1 MSKSS
6 QPPTASDESRRQY
19 LSRFILITCI
29 SLISFFPINI
39 LLPSFPAL
47 ATHFDTTSADIALS
61 ISVFT
66 LAFSISQLVVGPLS
80 DKWGRKEVL
89 LACIS
94 LSILGAIGC
103 VLAVDYLTFMLFRT
117 VQALGCGF
125 FVLGHALVED
135 LFEEQD
141 RARVRLY
148 YMTLSG
154 SFVALSPLIGSWLQ
168 TLFDWQGSFYGFA
181 LMALGMLI
189 HAIFTLPSKSASP
202 HRVTLSIIAT
212 LKAVADNHDFL
223 RYWWIASLAFACYFA
238 LISVTPLIFMD
249 ALQLS
254 QYQYALVLMVY
265 GIGYLLGGVAAGLLQ
280 KRVPLSRQINIG
292 LGLLCIAGVL
302 LALTLNV
309 DAITPVTLLAPM
321 LLSALAV
328 TIVRPAAITA
338 AMSMFSSS
346 AGTAASAG
354 NSIMFLT
361 AAISSAALAQ
371 TGKYLLVTI
380 AISFILLSLLIWLIN
395 AKIYAKRHP
404 MRST

>member
-1 MSKSS
+1 MSESYA
-6 QPPTASDESRRQY
+6 QPSADVKRQQH
-19 LSRFILITCI
+19 SRFILITCI

-47 ATHFDTTSADIALS
+47 AARFDTPTADIALS
-61 ISVFT
+61 ISLFT
-66 LAFSISQLVVGPLS
+66 LVFSISQLVAGPLS

-89 LACIS
+89 LSCIT

-103 VLAVDYLTFMLFRT
+103 ALASDYLAFLLFRT
-117 VQALGCGF
+117 VQAMGCGF

-168 TLFDWQGSFYGFA
+168 TTFDWQGSFYGFA

-189 HAIFTLPSKSASP
+189 HAFCILPSKSASP
-202 HRVTLSIIAT
+202 HRASVSIIGT
-212 LKAVADNHDFL
+212 LKAVASNRDFL
-223 RYWWIASLAFACYFA
+223 RYWWIAALVFACYFA

-249 ALQLS
+249 ALKLS
-254 QYQYALVLMVY
+254 EYQYALVLMVY
-265 GIGYLLGGVAAGLLQ
+265 GIAYLLGGVAASYLQ
-280 KRVPLSRQINIG
+280 KRISLSRQINIG
-292 LGLLCIAGVL
+292 LGLLSVSGVL
-302 LALTLNV
+302 LALIIHYE
-309 DAITPVTLLAPM
+309 AITTITLLIPM
-321 LLSALAV
+321 LISALAV
-328 TIVRPAAITA
+328 TLVRPAAISA
-338 AMSMFSSS
+338 AMLLFSSS

-361 AAISSAALAQ
+361 AAVSSAALAQ
-371 TGKYLLVTI
+371 TGSHLLMTI
-380 AISFILLSLLIWLIN
+380 ALSFIGFSLWGLLTNRRIG
-395 AKIYAKRHP
+395 R
-404 MRST
+404 R

>member
-1 MSKSS
+1 MSESS
-6 QPPTASDESRRQY
+6 CSPLLGSEIKRHQ

-47 ATHFDTTSADIALS
+47 AARFDMPSADVALS
-61 ISVFT
+61 ISLFT
-66 LAFSISQLVVGPLS
+66 LVFSISQLVAGPLS

-89 LACIS
+89 LGCIT

-103 VLAVDYLTFMLFRT
+103 ALSTDYLSFLLFRS
-117 VQALGCGF
+117 VQAMGCGF

-168 TLFDWQGSFYGFA
+168 TTFDWQGSFYGFA

-189 HAIFTLPSKSASP
+189 HAFCILPSKSASP
-202 HRVTLSIIAT
+202 HRTPVSIIGT
-212 LKAVADNHDFL
+212 LKDVATNRDFL
-223 RYWWIASLAFACYFA
+223 RYWWIAALVFACYFA

-249 ALQLS
+249 SLKLS
-254 QYQYALVLMVY
+254 EYQYALVLMVY
-265 GIGYLLGGVAAGLLQ
+265 GVAYLLGGLAASYLQ
-280 KRVPLSRQINIG
+280 KRISLSRQINIG
-292 LGLLCIAGVL
+292 LGLLLIAGVL
-302 LALTLNV
+302 LMLIVGLG
-309 DAITPVTLLAPM
+309 AITTITLLIPM
-321 LLSALAV
+321 LISALAV
-328 TIVRPAAITA
+328 TLVRPAAISA
-338 AMSMFSSS
+338 AMLLFSSS

-354 NSIMFLT
+354 NSIMFIT
-361 AAISSAALAQ
+361 AAVSSAALAQ
-371 TGKYLLVTI
+371 AGANLLLTI
-380 AISFILLSLLIWLIN
+380 AISFIVFSVWGVVTN
-395 AKIYAKRHP
+395 ARVG
-404 MRST
+404 R

>member
-1 MSKSS
+1 MSDSS
-6 QPPTASDESRRQY
+6 YSPPHGDVKRQH

-47 ATHFDTTSADIALS
+47 AARFDMPSADVALS
-61 ISVFT
+61 ISLFT
-66 LAFSISQLVVGPLS
+66 LVFSISQLVAGPLS

-89 LACIS
+89 LGCIT

-103 VLAVDYLTFMLFRT
+103 ALSTDYLSFLLFRS
-117 VQALGCGF
+117 VQAMGCGF

-168 TLFDWQGSFYGFA
+168 TTFDWQGSFYGFA

-189 HAIFTLPSKSASP
+189 HVFCILPSKSASP
-202 HRVTLSIIAT
+202 HRTPVSIIGT
-212 LKAVADNHDFL
+212 LKDVATNRDFL
-223 RYWWIASLAFACYFA
+223 RYWWIAALVFACYFA

-249 ALQLS
+249 SLKLS
-254 QYQYALVLMVY
+254 EYQYALVLMVY
-265 GIGYLLGGVAAGLLQ
+265 GVAYLLGGLAASYLQ
-280 KRVPLSRQINIG
+280 KRISLSRQINIG
-292 LGLLCIAGVL
+292 LGLLLIAGVL
-302 LALTLNV
+302 LMLIVGLG
-309 DAITPVTLLAPM
+309 AITTITLLIPM
-321 LLSALAV
+321 LISALAV
-328 TIVRPAAITA
+328 TLVRPAAISA
-338 AMSMFSSS
+338 AMLLFSSS

-354 NSIMFLT
+354 NSIMFIT
-361 AAISSAALAQ
+361 AAVSSAALAQ
-371 TGKYLLVTI
+371 AGANLLMTI
-380 AISFILLSLLIWLIN
+380 AISFIVFSVWGVVTN
-395 AKIYAKRHP
+395 ARVG
-404 MRST
+404 R

>member
-1 MSKSS
+1 MSGLH
-6 QPPTASDESRRQY
+6 

-47 ATHFDTTSADIALS
+47 AARFDTPTAEIALS
-61 ISVFT
+61 ISLFT
-66 LAFSISQLVVGPLS
+66 LVFSISQLIAGPLS

-89 LACIS
+89 IGCIT
-94 LSILGAIGC
+94 LSILGAMGC
-103 VLAVDYLTFMLFRT
+103 AFASDYLTFLLFRS
-117 VQALGCGF
+117 VQAMGCGF

-168 TLFDWQGSFYGFA
+168 TTFDWQGSFYGFA

-189 HAIFTLPSKSASP
+189 HAFCILPSKSASP
-202 HRVTLSIIAT
+202 HRAPVSIIGT
-212 LKAVADNHDFL
+212 LKAVAANRDFL
-223 RYWWIASLAFACYFA
+223 RYWWIAALVFACYFA

-249 ALQLS
+249 TLKLS
-254 QYQYALVLMVY
+254 EYQYALVLMVY
-265 GIGYLLGGVAAGLLQ
+265 GIAYLLGGVAASHLQ
-280 KRVPLSRQINIG
+280 KRISLPRQINIG
-292 LGLLCIAGVL
+292 LGLLLVAGIL
-302 LALTLNV
+302 LMLIISF
-309 DAITPVTLLAPM
+309 DAISTVTLLIPM
-321 LLSALAV
+321 LISALAV
-328 TIVRPAAITA
+328 TLVRPAAISA
-338 AMSMFSSS
+338 AMLLFSSS

-361 AAISSAALAQ
+361 AAVSSAALAQ
-371 TGKYLLVTI
+371 AGGHLLMTI
-380 AISFILLSLLIWLIN
+380 ALSFIGLSLWAILTN
-395 AKIYAKRHP
+395 RRAGR
-404 MRST
+404 R

>member
-1 MSKSS
+1 MSESS
-6 QPPTASDESRRQY
+6 CSPLLGSEIKRHQ

-47 ATHFDTTSADIALS
+47 AERFDTPTADVALS
-61 ISVFT
+61 LSLFT
-66 LAFSISQLVVGPLS
+66 LVFSISQLITGPLS

-89 LACIS
+89 LGCIT

-103 VLAVDYLTFMLFRT
+103 ALATEYLTFLLFRS
-117 VQALGCGF
+117 VQAMGCGF

-135 LFEEQD
+135 LFGEQD

-168 TLFDWQGSFYGFA
+168 TTFDWQGSFYGFA
-181 LMALGMLI
+181 VMAAGMLI
-189 HAIFTLPSKSASP
+189 HAFCILPSKSASP
-202 HRVTLSIIAT
+202 HRAPVSILGT
-212 LKAVADNHDFL
+212 LKAVARNRDFL
-223 RYWWIASLAFACYFA
+223 RYWWIAALVFACYFA

-249 ALQLS
+249 VLKLS
-254 QYQYALVLMVY
+254 EYQYAMVLMVY
-265 GIGYLLGGVAAGLLQ
+265 GVAYLLGGVAASYLQ
-280 KRVPLSRQINIG
+280 KRISLSRQINIG
-292 LGLLCIAGVL
+292 LGLLLAAGVL
-302 LALTLNV
+302 LTLIV
-309 DAITPVTLLAPM
+309 SFEAITTVSLLIPMLISALGVTL
-321 LLSALAV
+321 
-328 TIVRPAAITA
+328 VRPAAISA
-338 AMSMFSSS
+338 AMLLFSSS

-371 TGKYLLVTI
+371 TGHNLLMTI
-380 AISFILLSLLIWLIN
+380 AVSFIVSSLWGWLTN
-395 AKIYAKRHP
+395 ARVV
-404 MRST
+404 R

>member
-1 MSKSS
+1 MSDSS
-6 QPPTASDESRRQY
+6 YSPPHGDVKRQH

-47 ATHFDTTSADIALS
+47 AARFDMPSADVALS
-61 ISVFT
+61 ISLFT
-66 LAFSISQLVVGPLS
+66 LVFSISQLVAGPLS

-89 LACIS
+89 LGCIT

-103 VLAVDYLTFMLFRT
+103 ALSTDYLSFLLFRS
-117 VQALGCGF
+117 VQAMGCGF

-168 TLFDWQGSFYGFA
+168 TTFDWQGSFYGFA

-189 HAIFTLPSKSASP
+189 HAFCILPSKSASP
-202 HRVTLSIIAT
+202 HRTQVSIIGT
-212 LKAVADNHDFL
+212 LKDVATNRDFL
-223 RYWWIASLAFACYFA
+223 RYWWIAALVFACYFA

-249 ALQLS
+249 SLKLS
-254 QYQYALVLMVY
+254 EYQYALVLMVY
-265 GIGYLLGGVAAGLLQ
+265 GVAYLLGGLAASYLQ
-280 KRVPLSRQINIG
+280 KRISLSRQINIG
-292 LGLLCIAGVL
+292 LGLLLIAGVL
-302 LALTLNV
+302 LMLIVGLG
-309 DAITPVTLLAPM
+309 AITTITLLIPM
-321 LLSALAV
+321 LISALAV
-328 TIVRPAAITA
+328 TLVRPAAISA
-338 AMSMFSSS
+338 AMLLFSSS

-354 NSIMFLT
+354 NSIMFIT
-361 AAISSAALAQ
+361 AAVSSAALAQ
-371 TGKYLLVTI
+371 AGANLLMTI
-380 AISFILLSLLIWLIN
+380 AISFIVFSVWGVMTN
-395 AKIYAKRHP
+395 ARVG
-404 MRST
+404 R

>member
-1 MSKSS
+1 MSG
-6 QPPTASDESRRQY
+6 PT

-47 ATHFDTTSADIALS
+47 SARFDTPSADIALS
-61 ISVFT
+61 ISLFT
-66 LAFSISQLVVGPLS
+66 LVFSISQLVAGPLS

-89 LACIS
+89 LGCIT
-94 LSILGAIGC
+94 LSIIGAMGC
-103 VLAVDYLTFMLFRT
+103 AMAPDYLMFLVFRT
-117 VQALGCGF
+117 VQAMGCGF

-168 TLFDWQGSFYGFA
+168 TTFDWQGSFYGFA
-181 LMALGMLI
+181 LMATGMLI
-189 HAIFTLPSKSASP
+189 HALCILPAKSASA
-202 HRVTLSIIAT
+202 HRAPVSIIGT
-212 LKAVADNHDFL
+212 LRAVAANRDFL
-223 RYWWIASLAFACYFA
+223 RYWWIAALVFACYFA

-249 ALQLS
+249 ALKLS
-254 QYQYALVLMVY
+254 EYEYALVLMAY
-265 GIGYLLGGVAAGLLQ
+265 GVAYLLGGVVAFYLQ
-280 KRVPLSRQINIG
+280 KRITLSRQINIG
-292 LGLLCIAGVL
+292 LGLLLIAGVL
-302 LALTLNV
+302 LTLIV
-309 DAITPVTLLAPM
+309 SLQAITSITLLIPM
-321 LLSALAV
+321 LISALAV
-328 TIVRPAAITA
+328 TLVRPAAISA
-338 AMSMFSSS
+338 AMLLFSNR

-371 TGKYLLVTI
+371 TGPHLLMTI
-380 AISFILLSLLIWLIN
+380 AASFIVFSLWGWLTN
-395 AKIYAKRHP
+395 VRTN
-404 MRST
+404 R

>member
-1 MSKSS
+1 MSG
-6 QPPTASDESRRQY
+6 PY

-47 ATHFDTTSADIALS
+47 AARFDTPTAEIALS
-61 ISVFT
+61 ISLFT
-66 LAFSISQLVVGPLS
+66 LVFSVSQLVAGPLS

-89 LACIS
+89 LGCIT

-103 VLAVDYLTFMLFRT
+103 ALSTDYLSFLLFRS
-117 VQALGCGF
+117 VQAMGCGF

-168 TLFDWQGSFYGFA
+168 TTFDWQGSFYGFA

-189 HAIFTLPSKSASP
+189 HAFCILPSKSASP
-202 HRVTLSIIAT
+202 HRTPVSIIGT
-212 LKAVADNHDFL
+212 LKDVATNRDFL
-223 RYWWIASLAFACYFA
+223 RYWWIAALVFACYFA

-249 ALQLS
+249 SLKLS
-254 QYQYALVLMVY
+254 EYQYALVLMVY
-265 GIGYLLGGVAAGLLQ
+265 GVAYLLGGLAASYLQ
-280 KRVPLSRQINIG
+280 KRISLSRQINIG
-292 LGLLCIAGVL
+292 LGLLLIAGVL
-302 LALTLNV
+302 LMLIVGLG
-309 DAITPVTLLAPM
+309 AITTITLLIPM
-321 LLSALAV
+321 LISALAV
-328 TIVRPAAITA
+328 TLVRPAAISA
-338 AMSMFSSS
+338 AMLLFSSS

-354 NSIMFLT
+354 NSIMFIT
-361 AAISSAALAQ
+361 AAVSSAALAQ
-371 TGKYLLVTI
+371 AGANLLMTI
-380 AISFILLSLLIWLIN
+380 AISFIVLSVWGVMTN
-395 AKIYAKRHP
+395 ARVGRGP
-404 MRST
+404 

>member
-1 MSKSS
+1 MSESS
-6 QPPTASDESRRQY
+6 YSPPHGEVKRQQ

-47 ATHFDTTSADIALS
+47 ATRFDMPSADVALS
-61 ISVFT
+61 ISLFT
-66 LAFSISQLVVGPLS
+66 LVFSISQLVAGPLS

-89 LACIS
+89 LGCIT

-103 VLAVDYLTFMLFRT
+103 ALSTDYLSFLLFRS
-117 VQALGCGF
+117 VQAMGCGF

-168 TLFDWQGSFYGFA
+168 TTFDWQGSFYGFA

-189 HAIFTLPSKSASP
+189 HAFCILPSKSASP
-202 HRVTLSIIAT
+202 RRVQVSIIGT
-212 LKAVADNHDFL
+212 LKDVAANRDFL
-223 RYWWIASLAFACYFA
+223 RYWWIAALVFACYFA

-249 ALQLS
+249 ELKLS
-254 QYQYALVLMVY
+254 EYQYAVVLMVY
-265 GIGYLLGGVAAGLLQ
+265 GIAYLLGGVAASALQ
-280 KRVPLSRQINIG
+280 KRISLTRQINIG
-292 LGLLCIAGVL
+292 LGLLGVAGVL
-302 LALTLNV
+302 LALIIRFEAMTT
-309 DAITPVTLLAPM
+309 ISLLIPM
-321 LLSALAV
+321 LISALAV
-328 TIVRPAAITA
+328 TLVRPAAISA
-338 AMSMFSSS
+338 AMLLFSSS

-354 NSIMFLT
+354 NSIMFIT
-361 AAISSAALAQ
+361 AAVSSAALAQ
-371 TGKYLLVTI
+371 AGNNLLMTI
-380 AISFILLSLLIWLIN
+380 AISFIVFSVWGVVTN
-395 AKIYAKRHP
+395 SRVG
-404 MRST
+404 R

>member
-1 MSKSS
+1 MSESYA
-6 QPPTASDESRRQY
+6 QPSADVKRQQH
-19 LSRFILITCI
+19 SRFILITCI

-47 ATHFDTTSADIALS
+47 AARFDTPTADIALS
-61 ISVFT
+61 ISLFT
-66 LAFSISQLVVGPLS
+66 LVFSISQLVAGPLS

-89 LACIS
+89 LSCIT

-103 VLAVDYLTFMLFRT
+103 ALASDYLTFLLFRT
-117 VQALGCGF
+117 VQAMGCGF

-168 TLFDWQGSFYGFA
+168 TTFDWQGSFYGFA

-189 HAIFTLPSKSASP
+189 HAFCILPSKSASP
-202 HRVTLSIIAT
+202 HRASVSIIGT
-212 LKAVADNHDFL
+212 LKAVASNRDFL
-223 RYWWIASLAFACYFA
+223 RYWWIAALVFACYFA

-249 ALQLS
+249 ALKLS
-254 QYQYALVLMVY
+254 EYQYALVLMVY
-265 GIGYLLGGVAAGLLQ
+265 GIAYLLGGVAASYLQ
-280 KRVPLSRQINIG
+280 KRISLSRQINIG
-292 LGLLCIAGVL
+292 LGLLSVSGVL
-302 LALTLNV
+302 LALIIHYE
-309 DAITPVTLLAPM
+309 AITTITLLIPM
-321 LLSALAV
+321 LISALAV
-328 TIVRPAAITA
+328 TLVRPAAISA
-338 AMSMFSSS
+338 AMLLFSSS

-361 AAISSAALAQ
+361 AAVSSAALAQ
-371 TGKYLLVTI
+371 TGSHLLMTI
-380 AISFILLSLLIWLIN
+380 ALSFIGFSLWGLLTNRRIG
-395 AKIYAKRHP
+395 R
-404 MRST
+404 R

>member
-1 MSKSS
+1 MSG
-6 QPPTASDESRRQY
+6 PT

-47 ATHFDTTSADIALS
+47 SNQFHTPSADIALS
-61 ISVFT
+61 ISLFT
-66 LAFSISQLVVGPLS
+66 LVFSISQLVAGPLS

-89 LACIS
+89 LGCIT
-94 LSILGAIGC
+94 LSIIGAIGC
-103 VLAVDYLTFMLFRT
+103 AMASDYLTFLLFRT
-117 VQALGCGF
+117 AQAMGCGF

-168 TLFDWQGSFYGFA
+168 TTFDWQGSFYGFA

-189 HAIFTLPSKSASP
+189 HAFCILPSKSSGP
-202 HRVTLSIIAT
+202 HREPVSIIGT
-212 LKAVADNHDFL
+212 LKAVARNRDFL
-223 RYWWIASLAFACYFA
+223 RYWWIAALVFACYFA

-249 ALQLS
+249 SLKLTE
-254 QYQYALVLMVY
+254 YQYALVLMVY
-265 GIGYLLGGVAAGLLQ
+265 GLAYLLGGVVASYLQ
-280 KRVPLSRQINIG
+280 KHISLSRQINIG
-292 LGLLCIAGVL
+292 LGLLLLAGVS
-302 LALTLNV
+302 LALIVSLEV
-309 DAITPVTLLAPM
+309 ITTATLLIPM
-321 LLSALAV
+321 LVSALAV
-328 TIVRPAAITA
+328 TLVRPAAISA
-338 AMSMFSSS
+338 AMLLFSSS

-354 NSIMFLT
+354 NSIMFFT

-371 TGKYLLVTI
+371 TGTHLLMTI
-380 AISFILLSLLIWLIN
+380 AVSFIAFSLWGWLTNARIN
-395 AKIYAKRHP
+395 R
-404 MRST
+404 

>member
-1 MSKSS
+1 MSG
-6 QPPTASDESRRQY
+6 PY

-47 ATHFDTTSADIALS
+47 AARFDTPTAEIALS
-61 ISVFT
+61 ISLFT
-66 LAFSISQLVVGPLS
+66 LVFSVSQLIAGPLS

-89 LACIS
+89 LGCIT

-103 VLAVDYLTFMLFRT
+103 ALSTDYLSFLLFRS
-117 VQALGCGF
+117 VQAMGCGF

-168 TLFDWQGSFYGFA
+168 TTFDWQGSFYGFA

-189 HAIFTLPSKSASP
+189 HAFCILPSKSASP
-202 HRVTLSIIAT
+202 HRTPVSIIGT
-212 LKAVADNHDFL
+212 LKDVATNRDFL
-223 RYWWIASLAFACYFA
+223 RYWWIAALVFACYFA

-249 ALQLS
+249 SLKLS
-254 QYQYALVLMVY
+254 EYQYALVLMVY
-265 GIGYLLGGVAAGLLQ
+265 GVAYLLGGLAASYLQ
-280 KRVPLSRQINIG
+280 KRISLSRQINIG
-292 LGLLCIAGVL
+292 LGLLLIAGVL
-302 LALTLNV
+302 LMLIVGLG
-309 DAITPVTLLAPM
+309 AITTITLLIPM
-321 LLSALAV
+321 LISALAV
-328 TIVRPAAITA
+328 TLVRPAAISA
-338 AMSMFSSS
+338 AMLLFSSS

-354 NSIMFLT
+354 NSIMFIT
-361 AAISSAALAQ
+361 AAVSSAALAQ
-371 TGKYLLVTI
+371 AGANLLMTI
-380 AISFILLSLLIWLIN
+380 AISFIVFSVWGVVTN
-395 AKIYAKRHP
+395 ARVG
-404 MRST
+404 R

>member
-1 MSKSS
+1 MSG
-6 QPPTASDESRRQY
+6 PT

-47 ATHFDTTSADIALS
+47 SAHFDTPTADVALS
-61 ISVFT
+61 ISLFT
-66 LAFSISQLVVGPLS
+66 LVFAVSQLVAGPLS

-89 LACIS
+89 VGCIS

-103 VLAVDYLTFMLFRT
+103 ALAPDYLSFLLFRS
-117 VQALGCGF
+117 VQAMGCGF

-135 LFEEQD
+135 LFDEQD

-168 TLFDWQGSFYGFA
+168 TTFDWQGSFYGFA

-189 HAIFTLPSKSASP
+189 HAACILPSKAASP
-202 HRVTLSIIAT
+202 HRAAVSIIGT
-212 LKAVADNHDFL
+212 LKAVGKNRDFL
-223 RYWWIASLAFACYFA
+223 RYWWIAALVFTCYFA

-249 ALQLS
+249 TLQLS
-254 QYQYALVLMVY
+254 EYQYALVLMVY
-265 GIGYLLGGVAAGLLQ
+265 GVAYLLGGVAASYLQ
-280 KRVPLSRQINIG
+280 KRITLSRQINIG
-292 LGLLCIAGVL
+292 LGLLSVAGL
-302 LALTLNV
+302 LLTLMV
-309 DAITPVTLLAPM
+309 SLHAITTVTLLIPM
-321 LLSALAV
+321 LISALAV
-328 TIVRPAAITA
+328 TLVRPAAISA
-338 AMSMFSSS
+338 AMLLFSSS

-361 AAISSAALAQ
+361 AAVSSAALAQ
-371 TGKYLLVTI
+371 AGEHLLLTIALSFIVLSFWGLVTNRQTT
-380 AISFILLSLLIWLIN
+380 ARALP
-395 AKIYAKRHP
+395 A
-404 MRST
+404 

>member
-1 MSKSS
+1 MSESTYS
-6 QPPTASDESRRQY
+6 PPLSGEIKRQQ

-47 ATHFDTTSADIALS
+47 AERFDTPTAEVALS
-61 ISVFT
+61 ISLFT
-66 LAFSISQLVVGPLS
+66 LVFSISQLVTGPLS

-89 LACIS
+89 LGCIT

-103 VLAVDYLTFMLFRT
+103 ALATDYLTFLLFRS
-117 VQALGCGF
+117 VQAMGCGF

-168 TLFDWQGSFYGFA
+168 TTFDWQGSFYGFA
-181 LMALGMLI
+181 VMALGMLI
-189 HAIFTLPSKSASP
+189 HALCILPSKSASP
-202 HRVTLSIIAT
+202 HRTPVSIIGT
-212 LKAVADNHDFL
+212 LKAVARNRDFL
-223 RYWWIASLAFACYFA
+223 RYWWIAALVFACYFA

-249 ALQLS
+249 TLKLS
-254 QYQYALVLMVY
+254 EHQYALVLMVY
-265 GIGYLLGGVAAGLLQ
+265 GVAYLLGGVAASYLQ
-280 KRVPLSRQINIG
+280 KRISLSRQINIG
-292 LGLLCIAGVL
+292 LGLLLVAGVL
-302 LALTLNV
+302 LTLIV
-309 DAITPVTLLAPM
+309 SLDAITPVTLLIPM
-321 LLSALAV
+321 LISALAV
-328 TIVRPAAITA
+328 TLVRPAAISA
-338 AMSMFSSS
+338 AMLLFSSS

-361 AAISSAALAQ
+361 AAVSSAALAQ
-371 TGKYLLVTI
+371 TGSNLLITI
-380 AISFILLSLLIWLIN
+380 ALSFIVFSLWGWLTN
-395 AKIYAKRHP
+395 ARTG
-404 MRST
+404 R

>member
-1 MSKSS
+1 MSG
-6 QPPTASDESRRQY
+6 PY

-47 ATHFDTTSADIALS
+47 AARFDTPTAEIALS
-61 ISVFT
+61 ISLFT
-66 LAFSISQLVVGPLS
+66 LVFSISQLIAGPLS

-89 LACIS
+89 IGCIT
-94 LSILGAIGC
+94 LSILGAMGC
-103 VLAVDYLTFMLFRT
+103 AFASDYLTFLLFRC
-117 VQALGCGF
+117 VQAMGCGF

-168 TLFDWQGSFYGFA
+168 TTFDWQGSFYGFA

-189 HAIFTLPSKSASP
+189 HALCILPSRSASP
-202 HRVTLSIIAT
+202 YRAPVSIIGT
-212 LKAVADNHDFL
+212 LKAVARNKDFL
-223 RYWWIASLAFACYFA
+223 RYWWIAALVFACYFA

-249 ALQLS
+249 ALKLS
-254 QYQYALVLMVY
+254 EYQYALVLMVY
-265 GIGYLLGGVAAGLLQ
+265 GVAYLLGGVAASYLQ
-280 KRVPLSRQINIG
+280 KRISLSRQINIG
-292 LGLLCIAGVL
+292 LGLLLVAGAL
-302 LALTLNV
+302 LLLIIRFE
-309 DAITPVTLLAPM
+309 AITTITLLIPM
-321 LLSALAV
+321 LISALAV
-328 TIVRPAAITA
+328 TLVRPAAISA
-338 AMSMFSSS
+338 AMLLFSSS

-361 AAISSAALAQ
+361 AAVSSAALAQ
-371 TGKYLLVTI
+371 TGTHLLTTI
-380 AISFILLSLLIWLIN
+380 AASFMVFSLWGWWAN
-395 AKIYAKRHP
+395 ARVG
-404 MRST
+404 R